1 MLLFIGSAVADVI
14 VRVPALPRTGEDL
27 HVQSQ
32 QVTLGGCAC
41 NAFRAARFMGA
52 QAELLSPAGDGVWG
66 DFVRRALAAEGVTP
80 IEASGKNGCCYC
92 LVEPSGERT
101 FLCDRGAE
109 YIFRREWFDALA
121 ADYAGVYVC
130 GLEIEAATGDV
141 IIDYLERRP
150 PARLYFA
157 PGPRADVI
165 PAPRMNRLLALHP
178 AVHLNAAEAM
188 RFTGTADVSAA
199 AAAIRA
205 RTANDVIVTLGA
217 EGAWVQDAHGGQR
230 IAGFPAQVTDA
241 IGAGDAHIGAVMAC
255 QAAGLSLAEAV
266 RRANALSAAVVSR
279 SGATLPAAL
288 REGWQG
294 SCTPF

>member
-1 MLLFIGSAVADVI
+1 MLLFIGSAVADVVI
-14 VRVPALPRTGEDL
+14 RVPALPRTGEDL

-41 NAFRAARFMGA
+41 NAFRAARLMGA
-52 QAELLSPAGDGVWG
+52 QAQLLSPAGEGVWG

-80 IEASGKNGCCYC
+80 IETSGANGCCYC

-109 YIFRREWFDALA
+109 YRFRREWFDALKEDA
-121 ADYAGVYVC
+121 SGVYVC
-130 GLEIEAATGDV
+130 GLEIEEATGGV
-141 IIDYLERRP
+141 IIDELERRS

-157 PGPRADVI
+157 PGPRIDVI

-178 AVHLNAAEAM
+178 VLHLNAAEAM
-188 RFTGTADVSAA
+188 GFTGAADVPAA

-205 RTANDVIVTLGA
+205 RTENDVIVTLGA
-217 EGAWVQDAHGGQR
+217 EGAWVQDARGGQL
-230 IAGFPAQVTDA
+230 ISGFPAQVTDA

-255 QAAGLSLAEAV
+255 EAAGLSLAEAV
-266 RRANALSAAVVSR
+266 RRANALSAAVVSHA
-279 SGATLPAAL
+279 GASLPPSLWEAWQAAHPL
-288 REGWQG
+288 
-294 SCTPF
+294 C